1 MQLFTEKNTT
11 IHAYVID
18 ATMISAETQVRKT
31 KKEAQRW
38 VSYLKVFYRSKIMFP
53 KRQLG

>member
-18 ATMISAETQVRKT
+18 ATMISAETQVHKT
-31 KKEAQRW
+31 KKEAQR
-38 VSYLKVFYRSKIMFP
+38 
-53 KRQLG
+53 